1 MAQKAKPCG
10 SARTTSLAQ
19 VHRPNPIHCL
29 NQLGMCIPSGLVVSC
44 TSAIQIMRYI
54 YTRIHTR
61 DMYIYIYMC
70 ISFQYT
76 FIYNT
81 RTFTYTYIYKYMYIC
96 MYIYIYIVKYI
107 YIYICIYIYIP
118 RCSPCMFYAASNS
131 TLIS

>member
-61 DMYIYIYMC
+61 DMYIYICVFHFNILLY
-70 ISFQYT
+70 I
-76 FIYNT
+76 IHVHLHIH
-81 RTFTYTYIYKYMYIC
+81 TYTNICIYVC
-96 MYIYIYIVKYI
+96 IYIVKYI
-107 YIYICIYIYIP
+107 YICIYIP
-118 RCSPCMFYAASNS
+118 RCSPCMFYAASNP